1 MFSKAVVGKI
11 MGIRTAY
18 SEDSQSIQRM
28 MITLIIVFD
37 GLAKL
42 LEENLLSRNEEPEV
56 LVATNI
62 NPKLVGRRLFLNKTS
77 TTNFLID
84 NECVAGASYLQ
95 SKEGST
101 SNPKKYV
108 LSRKLNH

>member
-1 MFSKAVVGKI
+1 M
-11 MGIRTAY
+11 
-18 SEDSQSIQRM
+18 Q
-28 MITLIIVFD
+28 VFD

-95 SKEGST
+95 RVCCSKEGST